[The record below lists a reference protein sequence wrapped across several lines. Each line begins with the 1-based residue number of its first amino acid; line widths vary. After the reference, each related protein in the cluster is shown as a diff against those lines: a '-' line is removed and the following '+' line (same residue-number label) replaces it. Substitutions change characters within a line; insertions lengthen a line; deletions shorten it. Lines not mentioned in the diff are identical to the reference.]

1 MRGGI
6 SYMLMSSSHIAGNH
20 SFIFVIVISD
30 QLGPCVWGLGSDPPL
45 GTSLLLHMAG
55 LGSLIVQTGRTA
67 KKTSPQRKSPY
78 ELLLTSCLLIS
89 HWPKQVKWPSLD
101 SKGEKE
107 KNKNKNLHLL
117 IVNVYERFSLK
128 MTDHR

>member
-1 MRGGI
+1 
-6 SYMLMSSSHIAGNH
+6 MLMSSSHIAGNH

-89 HWPKQVKWPSLD
+89 HWPKQVTGSSQSLGV
-101 SKGEKE
+101 SVYTG
-107 KNKNKNLHLL
+107 NLNLSYHFWQV
-117 IVNVYERFSLK
+117 I
-128 MTDHR
+128 